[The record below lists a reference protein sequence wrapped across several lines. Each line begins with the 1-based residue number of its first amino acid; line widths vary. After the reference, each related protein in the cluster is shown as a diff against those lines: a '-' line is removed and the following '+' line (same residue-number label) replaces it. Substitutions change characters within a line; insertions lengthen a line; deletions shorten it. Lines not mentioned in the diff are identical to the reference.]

1 MSTDPRYAQ
10 RTARAL
16 QTLHAA
22 LALAALA
29 WTLAAL
35 LGLDAAAQPTGAARS
50 RTRIPALCG
59 RAARGRGGRRAGA
72 VRRHVVGAGRAPRRI
87 ARE

>member
-35 LGLDAAAQPTGAARS
+35 LGLDAAAQPTAGWVLFEDGS
-50 RTRIPALCG
+50 FVLGPLTGCLPGGLCS
-59 RAARGRGGRRAGA
+59 
-72 VRRHVVGAGRAPRRI
+72 P
-87 ARE
+87 